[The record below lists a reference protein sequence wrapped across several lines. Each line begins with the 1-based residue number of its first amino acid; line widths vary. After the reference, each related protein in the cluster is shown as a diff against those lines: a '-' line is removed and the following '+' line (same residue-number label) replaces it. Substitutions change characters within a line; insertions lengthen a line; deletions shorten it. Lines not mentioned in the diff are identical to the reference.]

1 MTQGTGSVQSPEF
14 STAPSVQCPLCNNA
28 CAAHGAQKT
37 ARALQIH
44 HHDISEGISQH
55 TKNTTEGKG
64 LLRFKSKI
72 LQDHYKSYLRW
83 PKPRLALLRRWETG
97 LLFSRKLCLPPSR
110 GENKSQDLSHPIQK
124 LTWKGHENICQ
135 TFFRAKDMERSRFP
149 LHAAVLE

>member
-72 LQDHYKSYLRW
+72 LQDHYKSYLR
-83 PKPRLALLRRWETG
+83 
-97 LLFSRKLCLPPSR
+97 
-110 GENKSQDLSHPIQK
+110 
-124 LTWKGHENICQ
+124 
-135 TFFRAKDMERSRFP
+135 
-149 LHAAVLE
+149 